1 MAQGRARN
9 HSSASRRSGRASRSR
24 KNKAHCLHILRQLSD
39 YLDDEL
45 AQDVCTEIRRHL
57 GACPNCEIFVTSL
70 RQTISLCRQVA
81 PKPLSVSAKAHLR
94 HQIMQAAG
102 IR

>member
-1 MAQGRARN
+1 MAQERA
-9 HSSASRRSGRASRSR
+9 HHPSRRSGRPSRSQ

-45 AQDVCTEIRRHL
+45 AQDVCAEIRRHL
-57 GACPNCEIFVTSL
+57 GTCPNCEVFVSSL
-70 RQTISLCRQVA
+70 RQTISLCRQMT
-81 PKPLSVSAKAHLR
+81 PKPLSVSAKAQLR
-94 HQIMQAAG
+94 QQIMQAAG

>member
-1 MAQGRARN
+1 MAQERAH
-9 HSSASRRSGRASRSR
+9 HSSRRSGRASGSR

-45 AQDVCTEIRRHL
+45 TQDVCAEIRRHL
-57 GACPNCEIFVTSL
+57 GTCPNCETFVLSL

-81 PKPLSVSAKAHLR
+81 PKPLSVSAKAQLR
-94 HQIMQAAG
+94 QQIMQAAG